1 MLFLVVVG
9 SLSPLVAARPDTD
22 AVRVTLTLR
31 PLNPSV
37 RDVDVEEGPGTA
49 VFAGVVEVSK
59 PPVGVVTVHLDG
71 NCNAGWS
78 VVVSPQ
84 TMQFTHSGSEEY
96 LATVMVPTGAPAST
110 VGTVSVIAV
119 AQYPGSAHTAVT
131 TASVR
136 VNKYFGGYVSAD
148 PSKGTE
154 NPQTYNLMVSNTG
167 NDVDTFKLSI
177 ADLAEHEKQG
187 FEFDLKTSRINDI
200 GPGDNVSVE
209 LIVSYGMKAKS
220 GKHVFDI
227 RVTSAGAEKCE
238 TEPFYWDSPVI
249 IMVDN
254 FAGGG
259 GTSYSVMGGAI
270 MAIVLLVAILVRARG
285 LPIRLVRHRSE
296 ASEK

>member
-1 MLFLVVVG
+1 MLFLVVMCT
-9 SLSPLVAARPDTD
+9 LSPLAAARPDSD

-37 RDVDVEEGPGTA
+37 RDVDVEEDAGTA

-59 PPVGVVTVHLDG
+59 PPVGVVTVELDG
-71 NCNAGWS
+71 NCDTGWI
-78 VVVSPQ
+78 VIVSPQ
-84 TMQFTHSGSEEY
+84 TIQFTHSGSEEY
-96 LATVMVPTGAPAST
+96 LATVTVPAGTPASM
-110 VGTVSVIAV
+110 VGTVSVV
-119 AQYPGSAHTAVT
+119 AMARYPGSVQTSVT

-148 PSKGTE
+148 PSKGTD
-154 NPQTYNLMVSNTG
+154 NPQTFNLMVSNTG
-167 NDVDTFKLSI
+167 NDVDTLRLSI
-177 ADLAEHEKQG
+177 VDLAEHEKQG

-238 TEPFYWDSPVI
+238 TEPFHWDSPVI

-270 MAIVLLVAILVRARG
+270 MAIVLLVAILVKARG
-285 LPIRLVRHRSE
+285 LPIRLVRRQREVSE
-296 ASEK
+296 Q